1 MDKFD
6 EEVEEI
12 IQHKITKVNGEI
24 GSKKYSKGKLLGK
37 GNLLIMIGGFAKCY
51 EGINIETKQ
60 MYAIKVIDKTTLQR
74 SRAKQKVYF

>member
-51 EGINIETKQ
+51 EGINI
-60 MYAIKVIDKTTLQR
+60 
-74 SRAKQKVYF
+74 